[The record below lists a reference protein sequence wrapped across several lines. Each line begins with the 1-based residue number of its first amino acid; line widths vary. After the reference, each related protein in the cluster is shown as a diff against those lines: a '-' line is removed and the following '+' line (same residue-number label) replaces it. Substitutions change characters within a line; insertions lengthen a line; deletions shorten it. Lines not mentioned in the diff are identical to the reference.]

1 MVKQFASILLLL
13 ITTTLSAQTFTDIR
27 AHLTGVSG
35 SACGWV
41 DYNQDGK
48 LDIFVTGEFFKNNKH
63 FISTELYRNEGNN
76 HFTKVKTPFAK
87 VYRGAFGWADY
98 NLDGMPDLFL
108 IGENAAGKSV
118 ADLYKNVNRSPNF
131 VLIHTGIPGLKD
143 GSVDW
148 GDYDG
153 DGDPDLLLT
162 GEGPNGPVT
171 KIYRNDRNNH
181 FTDIHAGLPGV
192 RYGVARWADLFQT
205 GRLDVILS
213 GRLASGKC
221 ITAIYR
227 NEGNNKF
234 VKVPVDFTNLCLS
247 DLAVADYNLD
257 GWPDFVACG
266 ETQDGRFETRLYRND
281 KNGFFSK
288 VVVGLTGV
296 RTGSVAWGDYDHDGD
311 PDLLITG
318 QSAHGPVSEIFRNDG
333 NGKFTNIHAGLIGLY
348 MSDGHF
354 GDYDNDGDLDVL
366 ISGMSAGYKFY
377 TKVYRNNPTR
387 KKDTLAYKGPEN
399 RYESNSYKNQEQG
412 IFFYSV
418 KVPPKPKKVY
428 YYVYA
433 STYCDLYGTGK
444 KGYYVFFSP
453 IKKQHKEYQLQ
464 EEFNELIHKRFPQW
478 PKINPGELIT
488 SGFTTYSKAEAS
500 KKIAIHSYKT
510 HGFKIQELV
519 W

>member
-1 MVKQFASILLLL
+1 MVKRFASIFLLL
-13 ITTTLSAQTFTDIR
+13 ISTSLPAQTFTDIR
-27 AHLTGVSG
+27 AHLTGVGG
-35 SACGWV
+35 SACDWI

-63 FISTELYRNEGNN
+63 FISTELYRNDGNN
-76 HFTKVKTPFAK
+76 HFTKVKTPIVP
-87 VYRGAFGWADY
+87 VYRGAFDWADY
-98 NLDGMPDLFL
+98 NLDGMPDLFI
-108 IGENAAGKSV
+108 IGENTAGKSI
-118 ADLYKNVNRSPNF
+118 ADLYKNVNRTPNF
-131 VLIHTGIPGLKD
+131 VLVHTDIPGLKD

-171 KIYRNDRNNH
+171 KIYRNDRHNH

-213 GRLASGKC
+213 GRQASGKC
-221 ITAIYR
+221 ITAVYR
-227 NEGNNKF
+227 NLGHNKF

-247 DLAVADYNLD
+247 DIAVADYNLD

-266 ETQDGRFETRLYRND
+266 ETQDGRFETRLYKND
-281 KNGFFSK
+281 KNGFFST
-288 VVVGLTGV
+288 VVAGLTGV

-333 NGKFTNIHAGLIGLY
+333 HGKFTNIHAGLIGLY

-377 TKVYRNNPTR
+377 TKVYRNIHTS
-387 KKDTLAYKGPEN
+387 KKDTIRYKAPEN
-399 RYESNSYKNQEQG
+399 VQETYGNNQEHG
-412 IFFYSV
+412 IFEYSV
-418 KVPPKPKKVY
+418 KVPPLPKKIY

-444 KGYYVFFSP
+444 KGFYVFFSP

-464 EEFNELIHKRFPQW
+464 EEFNKLIHEKFHAW
-478 PKINPGELIT
+478 PKINQGELIT
-488 SGFTTYSKAEAS
+488 NGFTTYAKAEAS
-500 KKIAIHSYKT
+500 KKIAIHAYET
-510 HGFKIQELV
+510 HGFKVQELI